1 MILNLNKNQLKKL
14 NNMANK
20 IPGYRKRRVVGFRK
34 KHNAGFKKTKRGFH

>member
-1 MILNLNKNQLKKL
+1 
-14 NNMANK
+14 MANK